1 MFGDS
6 RQRKYMQRLL
16 RLTLTFMDV
25 GARAVISLFMRSA
38 MPGNMVV
45 PAQMK
50 GTLWPAIWRSTPG
63 TLTATHDLSRYA
75 VSGICRL
82 VH

>member
-16 RLTLTFMDV
+16 CLTLTFMDV

-45 PAQMK
+45 PAQME
-50 GTLWPAIWRSTPG
+50 GTLWPAKREALPN
-63 TLTATHDLSRYA
+63 H
-75 VSGICRL
+75 
-82 VH
+82 